1 MVGSWFRSRVETRP
15 FGDIF
20 PERAW
25 VAVPENRENLPAASH
40 FAGKCAA
47 H

>member
-1 MVGSWFRSRVETRP
+1 MVSSCLRSRGQARP

-25 VAVPENRENLPAASH
+25 VAVPENRENLPTASH

-47 H
+47 